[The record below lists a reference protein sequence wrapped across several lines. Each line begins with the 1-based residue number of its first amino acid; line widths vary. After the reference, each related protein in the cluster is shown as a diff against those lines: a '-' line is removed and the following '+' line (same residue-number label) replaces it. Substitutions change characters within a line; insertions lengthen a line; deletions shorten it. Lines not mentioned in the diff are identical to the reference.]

1 MDDDIKKKKIR
12 AGIIYAV
19 IVLVLM
25 FLINRFMNSLQTEDV
40 LYSEFKSMVAEGKVT
55 AVEINTGTGELD
67 FKVKDD
73 D

>member
-25 FLINRFMNSLQTEDV
+25 FLINRFMNSQRTCCTVNSNKWLQKEKFP
-40 LYSEFKSMVAEGKVT
+40 LWKSM
-55 AVEINTGTGELD
+55 
-67 FKVKDD
+67 
-73 D
+73 